1 LYQAT
6 PFIFEVLFTNQWKY
20 REKENIVNIMESS
33 ERNKALVDPIK
44 LREIRTGT
52 DALCLH
58 DVHAFLVQC
67 PNDLRVKRNFDR
79 LVSNNQD
86 DFPLTLQTLQDDT
99 TTFEPTAGHPR
110 RTKLNAIRTPTRLVE
125 VIREYLQHFKKKSSK
140 PNHNTPS
147 YDSTKVQARLLA
159 NQSLWWC
166 TDVNVHALLAPLLAP
181 LFEGPTIVRK
191 LPRRDFHEYKREEAP
206 SPTSQTWTAGQPPQ
220 VSLNFFQRVKGMF
233 VSMFVSE

>member
-44 LREIRTGT
+44 LLEIRTGT

-166 TDVNVHALLAPLLAP
+166 TDVNVHALLAPL
-181 LFEGPTIVRK
+181 FECDSE
-191 LPRRDFHEYKREEAP
+191 LPRNEDKREEAP
-206 SPTSQTWTAGQPPQ
+206 SPTSSTYTAGQPPQ
-220 VSLNFFQRVKGMF
+220 VSLNFSQRIKGMF
-233 VSMFVSE
+233 ESMFVSE

>member
-1 LYQAT
+1 
-6 PFIFEVLFTNQWKY
+6 
-20 REKENIVNIMESS
+20 MESS

-44 LREIRTGT
+44 LREIRTWT

-67 PNDLRVKRNFDR
+67 PNDSRVKRNFDR

-166 TDVNVHALLAPLLAP
+166 TDVNVGGNESLLHWLRSQHWRSRHWRWWSHSQP
-181 LFEGPTIVRK
+181 LFLSK
-191 LPRRDFHEYKREEAP
+191 SK
-206 SPTSQTWTAGQPPQ
+206 WTTERLSWYVHWSVTYGKDYHVWHMAKIITYAIWQG
-220 VSLNFFQRVKGMF
+220 
-233 VSMFVSE
+233 

>member
-1 LYQAT
+1 
-6 PFIFEVLFTNQWKY
+6 
-20 REKENIVNIMESS
+20 MESS

-166 TDVNVHALLAPLLAP
+166 TDVNVHALLAPL
-181 LFEGPTIVRK
+181 FEGHTVVRK
-191 LPRRDFHEYKREEAP
+191 LPRNEDKREEAP
-206 SPTSQTWTAGQPPQ
+206 SPTSPTYTAGQPPQ